1 MCDRALSLWLTVFA
15 LVVAPNAVR
24 AGAWTQDANHWLSIS
39 SSDYS
44 QALDGYDGKGRAIA
58 PVRFVKISA
67 RDLIE
72 YGWNNKLTLFI
83 DPEYITAQSVWDRK
97 IAISDKAMSIEAG
110 ARYRIL
116 DNIGV
121 LSVQSSY
128 RSSGAGAF
136 DLSNSRDLGA
146 ASIVELRVLYGTNF
160 TLLGLNAFGDAEIA
174 ERYVTHPRP
183 NETALDLT
191 AGVWLG
197 DSTFAMLQSFNVVS
211 GGDWEPPDTYFR
223 SHKIELSLVQQ
234 LSDKWSV
241 QVGAYVSPAGQNAL
255 VEQGVSVSIWMRDQ

>member
-1 MCDRALSLWLTVFA
+1 MCDRLLFRWLTVFA
-15 LVVAPNAVR
+15 LIVAPSVVR
-24 AGAWTQDANHWLSIS
+24 AGAWTQDTGHWLSIS

-58 PVRFVKISA
+58 PIRFTKVSA

-72 YGWNNKLTLFI
+72 YGWNDKLTLFI

-97 IAISDKAMSIEAG
+97 IAVTAKALSIEAG
-110 ARYRIL
+110 ARYRVF
-116 DNIGV
+116 DKIGV

-128 RSSGAGAF
+128 RSSGAF
-136 DLSNSRDLGA
+136 DLSNSRDLGS

-160 TLLGLNAFGDAEIA
+160 TLLGLNAFGDAELG

-183 NETALDLT
+183 NETVLDLT

-197 DSTFAMLQSFNVVS
+197 DSTMAMLQSFNVVS

-234 LSDKWSV
+234 ISEKWSL

-255 VEQGVSVSIWMRDQ
+255 VEQGVSMSIWMRDQ

>member
-1 MCDRALSLWLTVFA
+1 MFDRAFYRWL
-15 LVVAPNAVR
+15 LVLMFVIAPGIAR
-24 AGAWTQDANHWLSIS
+24 AGAWTQDTGHWLSIS
-39 SSDYS
+39 SSDYA
-44 QALDGYDGKGRAIA
+44 QALDGYDGKGCAIA
-58 PVRFVKISA
+58 PIRFTKVSA

-72 YGWNNKLTLFI
+72 YGWNDKLTLFI
-83 DPEYITAQSVWDRK
+83 DPEYITAQS
-97 IAISDKAMSIEAG
+97 G
-110 ARYRIL
+110 ARYRIF
-116 DNIGV
+116 DKIGV

-128 RSSGAGAF
+128 RSSGAF
-136 DLSNSRDLGA
+136 DLSNSRDLGS

-160 TLLGLNAFGDAEIA
+160 TLLGLNAFGDVELG

-183 NETALDLT
+183 NETVLDLT

-197 DSTFAMLQSFNVVS
+197 DSTMAMLQSFNVVS

-234 LSDKWSV
+234 ISEKWSL

-255 VEQGVSVSIWMRDQ
+255 VEQGVSMSIWMRDQ